1 MRIVVSFAVP
11 SEFSTWRRL
20 SRFTPVEGAGAPIY
34 RTQNGQ
40 DELYAV
46 ITGIG
51 TRHLQSELRQ
61 LFAKTVDVCIASGLA
76 GALKKEHRVGSIL
89 VAKTIKEEAGC
100 TVIQSQ
106 DHLVEMAAQCGAKV
120 VDFFCTAKS
129 VVHSSWEKQRLAE
142 TADAVDVESF
152 HIMSEAHRAGVPAVA
167 VRAVSDPAENNLPIN
182 FNRVINT
189 HGQIGWAAML
199 SELAKAPSRVPSFVR
214 FGIDSFLA
222 ARNLACFLDRYV
234 RFLTRAGTLRLSAGQ
249 MVM

>member
-11 SEFSTWRRL
+11 SEFTTWRRL
-20 SRFTPVEGAGAPIY
+20 SGFTRVKGAGAPIY
-34 RTQNGQ
+34 RTRDGQ

-89 VAKTIKEEAGC
+89 VAKAIKEEAGC

-120 VDFFCTAKS
+120 
-129 VVHSSWEKQRLAE
+129 
-142 TADAVDVESF
+142 
-152 HIMSEAHRAGVPAVA
+152 
-167 VRAVSDPAENNLPIN
+167 
-182 FNRVINT
+182 
-189 HGQIGWAAML
+189 
-199 SELAKAPSRVPSFVR
+199 
-214 FGIDSFLA
+214 
-222 ARNLACFLDRYV
+222 
-234 RFLTRAGTLRLSAGQ
+234 
-249 MVM
+249 